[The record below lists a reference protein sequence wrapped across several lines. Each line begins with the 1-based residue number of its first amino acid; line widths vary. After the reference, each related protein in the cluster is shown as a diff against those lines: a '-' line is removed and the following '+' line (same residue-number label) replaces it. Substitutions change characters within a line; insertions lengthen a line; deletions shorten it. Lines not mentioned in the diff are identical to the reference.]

1 MVRERNK
8 YLVKAPGEHSGKKEG
23 IPVQDKVRNLK
34 SRLRRSSLI
43 LTCEPHLKR
52 GTPCEVWPIQFEMTW
67 GIWAFNDMLQAVV
80 DVHSTPQ
87 SIG

>member
-1 MVRERNK
+1 MGAIHLEQVSKEMSTSVRERNK

-43 LTCEPHLKR
+43 LTCEPHLK
-52 GTPCEVWPIQFEMTW
+52 
-67 GIWAFNDMLQAVV
+67 
-80 DVHSTPQ
+80 
-87 SIG
+87 